1 MNELFQ
7 VENVGA
13 GVCTVWV
20 LVTVAPLSQC
30 LHHHFQSRASKSSL
44 ADVLLRNLY
53 FIYVTHPLLC
63 CFNVFIGELWSAL
76 L

>member
-1 MNELFQ
+1 MLVQ
-7 VENVGA
+7 VCVP
-13 GVCTVWV
+13 VVPVHTQVWV

-53 FIYVTHPLLC
+53 FIYVTHPLCC